1 MFCARS
7 NISSIPDEDPV
18 LVYMAIPI
26 DSSDDLIVLTD
37 LPAGVIIGYDTKS
50 LTLAESKKLL
60 GLKEVP
66 KGVHFVWAGSRD
78 NSRRSGFWIITP
90 SEDDAIRNVIIKQWD
105 VGLEGLIRYV
115 ASGHFSFCSVCK
127 ES

>member
-1 MFCARS
+1 
-7 NISSIPDEDPV
+7 
-18 LVYMAIPI
+18 MAIPI
-26 DSSDDLIVLTD
+26 GLSSDDLIVLTD

-50 LTLAESKKLL
+50 ITLAENKKLL

-78 NSRRSGFWIITP
+78 NSRRSGFWLITP
-90 SEDDAIRNVIIKQWD
+90 SIEDGEIGNVIVKQWD

-115 ASGHFSFCSVCK
+115 ASYHSSF
-127 ES
+127 